1 MIQTQCHISYLL
13 ASSLVSHEHRRH
25 AVASALTRLG
35 LAARPLLSPAAAVQL
50 HVLLYLGELEEALL
64 IQLDPLLQDTE
75 QHLQR
80 RVLQRRLH
88 HVQQRLVLDEP
99 LLLSNSDVR

>member
-1 MIQTQCHISYLL
+1 M
-13 ASSLVSHEHRRH
+13 AST
-25 AVASALTRLG
+25 LTRLG
-35 LAARPLLSPAAAVQL
+35 LAARPFLSPAAATAFQL

-64 IQLDPLLQDTE
+64 IQLDPLLQDAE